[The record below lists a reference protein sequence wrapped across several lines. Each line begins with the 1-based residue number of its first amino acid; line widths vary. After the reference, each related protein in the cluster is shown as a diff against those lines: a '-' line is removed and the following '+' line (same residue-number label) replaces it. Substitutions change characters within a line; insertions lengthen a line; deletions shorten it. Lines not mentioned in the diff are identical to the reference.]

1 MTNWEKRQEEQRR
14 LRKIAEAE
22 EYVLTPADIDEGF
35 MRISD
40 AAKTGEWIYARYV
53 WFSATKEIRTGV
65 MQYKDGDFRWKLN
78 HDGAVA
84 WKPFPSDMDP
94 DVVDRQLGRDY
105 ESARQAR
112 QKAGEKELN
121 DLRHA
126 LLPRDLPV
134 LAALAAV
141 CRLHYHH
148 EGGYGWGRMSSTIC
162 KLIHP
167 DGRVKVVSWS
177 SVYRLQ
183 YWALIEACAELDG
196 HFGRSH
202 HEYALTAAGIARAA
216 TCTKSLEA
224 IFKQPKAAKA
234 AQPQETT

>member
-1 MTNWEKRQEEQRR
+1 MKFLLNPFQRWRKRPAATNPRAGHPARPVPRTAQAGVSNVAPRPAVAAPLDPLEQAR
-14 LRKIAEAE
+14 L
-22 EYVLTPADIDEGF
+22 
-35 MRISD
+35 D
-40 AAKTGEWIYARYV
+40 AA
-53 WFSATKEIRTGV
+53 SAAK
-65 MQYKDGDFRWKLN
+65 
-78 HDGAVA
+78 
-84 WKPFPSDMDP
+84 KPFPSDMDP

-112 QKAGEKELN
+112 QKAGEKESN